1 MIFQVDKILNCMN
14 TFFFLLNTVNPKLEV
29 HKFPYFRILVNL
41 EILKCKYINFLQFI
55 LLNELYIHAS

>member
-14 TFFFLLNTVNPKLEV
+14 TFFLLNTVNPKLEV

-41 EILKCKYINFLQFI
+41 EIN
-55 LLNELYIHAS
+55 ASISIFFNSYF

>member
-41 EILKCKYINFLQFI
+41 EIN
-55 LLNELYIHAS
+55 ASISIFFNSYF

>member
-1 MIFQVDKILNCMN
+1 MIFQVDKILNCISMN

-41 EILKCKYINFLQFI
+41 EIN
-55 LLNELYIHAS
+55 ASISIFFNSYF

>member
-14 TFFFLLNTVNPKLEV
+14 TFFFYCMNTVNPKLEV

-41 EILKCKYINFLQFI
+41 EINACISIFFNSYF
-55 LLNELYIHAS
+55 

>member
-41 EILKCKYINFLQFI
+41 EINACISIFLQFI
-55 LLNELYIHAS
+55 LLNKLYIHAS

>member
-14 TFFFLLNTVNPKLEV
+14 TFFLLNTVNPKLEV

-41 EILKCKYINFLQFI
+41 EINACISIFLQFI
-55 LLNELYIHAS
+55 LLNKLYIHAS